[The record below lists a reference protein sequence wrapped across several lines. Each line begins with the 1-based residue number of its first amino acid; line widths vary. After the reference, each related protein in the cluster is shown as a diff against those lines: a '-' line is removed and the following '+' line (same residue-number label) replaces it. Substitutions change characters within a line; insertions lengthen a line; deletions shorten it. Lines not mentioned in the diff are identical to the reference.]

1 MKERVKEFYVSVNV
15 SFNVSFQVMAT
26 SEAQARVKIENL
38 LEIMRNEATVD
49 CHIHKN
55 YDVFVDEV
63 EAELNQISCW

>member
-1 MKERVKEFYVSVNV
+1 MKERVKEFDVSVNV

-49 CHIHKN
+49 CHIHPS
-55 YDVFVDEV
+55 YDVYVDDT
-63 EAELNQISCW
+63 EASLNQISYW

>member
-1 MKERVKEFYVSVNV
+1 MKERVKEFDVSVNV
-15 SFNVSFQVMAT
+15 SFNVSFQVLAT
-26 SEAQARVKIENL
+26 NEAQARTKIENL

-63 EAELNQISCW
+63 DAELNQISYW